1 MTDTPRRGTV
11 RGLRIGQLL
20 LVIAALLLW
29 GAARLTWVVLHSSDG
44 LGQPKTVDLA
54 GSTWSTALLPVALL
68 LAAAVVATLA
78 VRGWPLRAVAGLLAV
93 VSAGLAYLAVTQWV
107 VPDVDERAAQLAQ
120 IPFADQVITER
131 QYAGAVCTLIAAA
144 CTLVAAVLLIRSATA
159 GRRTT
164 SRYAAPGARRA
175 ALQADTAQA
184 QTPGDAGAS
193 PSQAGLS
200 ERMIWD
206 ALDEGHDPT
215 VGESDDRPDPSAE
228 GR

>member
-1 MTDTPRRGTV
+1 MADTPERGSV

-20 LVIAALLLW
+20 LVVAALLLW
-29 GAARLTWVVLHSSDG
+29 GAARLTWVVLNSSDG
-44 LGQPKTVDLA
+44 LGQPKTVELA

-68 LAAAVVATLA
+68 LGAAVVATLA
-78 VRGWPLRAVAGLLAV
+78 VRGWPLRAVALLLAV
-93 VSAGLAYLAVTQWV
+93 VSAGLAYLAVSQWV

-120 IPFADQVITER
+120 IPFADQVLTER
-131 QYAGAVCTLIAAA
+131 QYAGAVCTLVAAI

-164 SRYAAPGARRA
+164 SRYAAPGARRSA
-175 ALQADTAQA
+175 V
-184 QTPGDAGAS
+184 QTESEGDAAS
-193 PSQAGLS
+193 ASRSGLS

-215 VGESDDRPDPSAE
+215 VREADDKPDPPAE